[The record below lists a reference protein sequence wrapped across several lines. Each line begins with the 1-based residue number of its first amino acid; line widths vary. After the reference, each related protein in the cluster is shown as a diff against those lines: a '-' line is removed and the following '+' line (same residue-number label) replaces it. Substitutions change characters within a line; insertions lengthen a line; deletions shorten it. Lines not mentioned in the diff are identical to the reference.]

1 MAGKAGCHQ
10 KEYRCESRTPRI
22 GAAAAVLN
30 CMTDWAKSST
40 RGRKTAG
47 VQRLGHAGTCTEP
60 WLWAGKGIRWSSSGA
75 ITRQHGSVA
84 ALPHRLRVCR
94 PRLSNQGACISL
106 QKAQC
111 AAMLDAACCD
121 DHRSALRRHMHRVA
135 FFGPMFSVCSQ
146 SRPYGSTRPGTPT
159 LQSRSCILHI
169 LFHWGKEH
177 NRRFRAFLSIV
188 QRKRSKSLTRP
199 SPLPKESSPNHQQV
213 TPLCSKKTSRSAAKP
228 HSLCPKKFYQ
238 QSAHSASLPQA
249 IVLSVKA
256 KPLEA
261 GKAGGLPYLGWVC
274 HRLIALLPHP
284 ARRNPSAK
292 ATGRESKR
300 IYLVPKRSDCELM
313 RAASSK

>member
-1 MAGKAGCHQ
+1 MAENAGCRQ

-30 CMTDWAKSST
+30 CMTDWAKAST

-47 VQRLGHAGTCTEP
+47 VQRLGHAETCMEP
-60 WLWAGKGIRWSSSGA
+60 WPWAGKGIRWSSSGA

-146 SRPYGSTRPGTPT
+146 SGPYGSTRPGTPT

-169 LFHWGKEH
+169 LFHWGEEH
-177 NRRFRAFLSIV
+177 NRRFRTFLSFV
-188 QRKRSKSLTRP
+188 QRKLSKSPT
-199 SPLPKESSPNHQQV
+199 SGVPLLKEDSTECRQAPF
-213 TPLCSKKTSRSAAKP
+213 PLS
-228 HSLCPKKFYQ
+228 
-238 QSAHSASLPQA
+238 
-249 IVLSVKA
+249 
-256 KPLEA
+256 
-261 GKAGGLPYLGWVC
+261 
-274 HRLIALLPHP
+274 
-284 ARRNPSAK
+284 
-292 ATGRESKR
+292 
-300 IYLVPKRSDCELM
+300 
-313 RAASSK
+313 

>member
-1 MAGKAGCHQ
+1 MAENAGCHQ

-30 CMTDWAKSST
+30 CMTDWAKAST

-60 WLWAGKGIRWSSSGA
+60 WLWAGKGFRWSSSGG
-75 ITRQHGSVA
+75 ITRQHRPVA

-94 PRLSNQGACISL
+94 PRLSNQRACISL

-146 SRPYGSTRPGTPT
+146 SGPYGSTRPGTPA

-177 NRRFRAFLSIV
+177 DRRFRAFLSFA
-188 QRKRSKSLTRP
+188 QRKLSKSPTSDAPLLKED
-199 SPLPKESSPNHQQV
+199 SPECRQASFPLFKEVLQTVCTFRFIAPGKFPVRKSEAIGNR
-213 TPLCSKKTSRSAAKP
+213 KSRWP
-228 HSLCPKKFYQ
+228 T
-238 QSAHSASLPQA
+238 QSWM
-249 IVLSVKA
+249 
-256 KPLEA
+256 
-261 GKAGGLPYLGWVC
+261 GLP
-274 HRLIALLPHP
+274 P
-284 ARRNPSAK
+284 AYCYPPPPRQ
-292 ATGRESKR
+292 TESICKSNR
-300 IYLVPKRSDCELM
+300 QGE
-313 RAASSK
+313 

>member
-1 MAGKAGCHQ
+1 MAENAGCHQ

-30 CMTDWAKSST
+30 CMTDWAKAST

-47 VQRLGHAGTCTEP
+47 VQRLGHAETCMEP
-60 WLWAGKGIRWSSSGA
+60 WLWAGKGFRWSSSGA

-94 PRLSNQGACISL
+94 PQLSNQGACISL

-146 SRPYGSTRPGTPT
+146 SGPYGSTRPGTPT

-169 LFHWGKEH
+169 LFHWDKEH

-188 QRKRSKSLTRP
+188 QRKLSKSPTSDAHLLKEDSTECRQASFPLSEEVLPTVCTFRFIAP
-199 SPLPKESSPNHQQV
+199 SNFPVRQSEAIGNRK
-213 TPLCSKKTSRSAAKP
+213 SRWP
-228 HSLCPKKFYQ
+228 V
-238 QSAHSASLPQA
+238 QSWM
-249 IVLSVKA
+249 
-256 KPLEA
+256 
-261 GKAGGLPYLGWVC
+261 GLP
-274 HRLIALLPHP
+274 P
-284 ARRNPSAK
+284 AYCYPPPPRQTESACK
-292 ATGRESKR
+292 RER
-300 IYLVPKRSDCELM
+300 PGE
-313 RAASSK
+313 

>member
-1 MAGKAGCHQ
+1 M
-10 KEYRCESRTPRI
+10 RESDTE
-22 GAAAAVLN
+22 N
-30 CMTDWAKSST
+30 
-40 RGRKTAG
+40 RGSRRSPELYD
-47 VQRLGHAGTCTEP
+47 RLGKGQYERKKNSRGAKAWPCETCTEP

-75 ITRQHGSVA
+75 TTRQHGSVA

-94 PRLSNQGACISL
+94 PRLSNQGGSILL

-121 DHRSALRRHMHRVA
+121 DHRSALSRRMHRVA
-135 FFGPMFSVCSQ
+135 FSGPTFSVCSQ
-146 SRPYGSTRPGTPT
+146 SGPYGSTRPGTPT

-188 QRKRSKSLTRP
+188 QRKFSKSPT
-199 SPLPKESSPNHQQV
+199 SDAPLLKEDSTKCLQV
-213 TPLCSKKTSRSAAKP
+213 SV
-228 HSLCPKKFYQ
+228 LCPKKFYK
-238 QSAHSASLPQA
+238 QSARSASSPLT
-249 IVLSVKA
+249 IFLSVKA

-261 GKAGGLPYLGWVC
+261 GKADGLPYLEWVC
-274 HRLIALLPHP
+274 HRLIAILPHP

-292 ATGRESKR
+292 ATDRESKR